1 MLAKAFNIRFDRR
14 CLKCICPVKKA
25 FEIAKAVKPCSV
37 RPSDTVLKLAC
48 IRSKHKDNTGHV
60 KQVFDPLKKLHGICG
75 ATPIQLI
82 HEDKDGSGLFH
93 GYRFDRQ
100 FKLLSEICHRSVSA
114 IKAIH
119 QGIKRIIE
127 ELLYLRAP
135 FLKAVYQNVRNQGA
149 TANFVSNHFG
159 NFICVH
165 AKCFLGQ
172 IFQDRA
178 THTNGNRTAAF
189 LCGIPSA
196 LNLGTLTR
204 VWCKGP
210 VNCRHDRNIWIF
222 RIVIAP
228 SVNLHDHVVSSGN
241 IFGKPFEEECLSAT
255 PVGIYVDDIGTN
267 SALGLALF
275 DLSNQKIVKELGILF
290 SSQKVVFPHI
300 GIV

>member
-1 MLAKAFNIRFDRR
+1 MLAKALNISFDRR
-14 CLKCICPVKKA
+14 CLKGICPVKKA
-25 FEIAKAVKPCSV
+25 LEIAKAVKTCSV
-37 RPSDTVLKLAC
+37 RASDAVLKLAR
-48 IRSKHKDNTGHV
+48 IRSKYKDDTGHV
-60 KQVFDPLKKLHGICG
+60 KQVFDSLEKLHGISG

-82 HEDKDGSGLFH
+82 HENEDGSGLFH

-100 FKLLSEICHRSVSA
+100 FKLPSEICHRGVGA
-114 IKAIH
+114 VKAIH

-127 ELLYLRAP
+127 ELLYLHAP
-135 FLKAVYQNVRNQGA
+135 FLKSVRQNVGNQFA

-228 SVNLHDHVVSSGN
+228 SVNLYDHVASTSD

-255 PVGIYVDDIGTN
+255 PVGIDVYDIRAN
-267 SALGLALF
+267 PALGLALF
-275 DLSNQKIVKELGILF
+275 HLSNQKIIKELGILF

-300 GIV
+300 GFV